1 MKEKFKNKIEFSI
14 NRIKKN
20 RAGGFMFSLIN
31 NIIAD
36 RLPDQAVI
44 MTYFLLLALFPF
56 LIFVIG
62 IFSYTTSLTIENVSE
77 VLITILPMETVDL
90 ILNTVG
96 EVLNNSNSTLFSFAI
111 IGAIWSMKMGATSL
125 ITGVNRAYGV
135 KENRSFIVKLLIDI
149 FVIISIPL
157 FAIISF
163 LLIAMGKLLIDQLNI
178 WFNLPMD
185 FLSTIA
191 VLRYLVPTLML
202 LFYFTLFYR
211 FVPNLHLSFRRIFA
225 GAMFTTF
232 GWIGISIL
240 FSLYINNFANYTLI
254 YGSLGSIVALLLW
267 INITS
272 MIILVGAE
280 INFLI
285 DDDVIEK

>member
-1 MKEKFKNKIEFSI
+1 MLDYLKNKTESLL

-20 RAGGFMFSLIN
+20 RAGEFVFSLIN
-31 NIIAD
+31 NITAD

-44 MTYFLLLALFPF
+44 MTYYLLLALFPF

-62 IFSYTTSLTIENVSE
+62 IFSYTTALTIENVSE
-77 VLITILPMETVDL
+77 VLATILPMETVDL
-90 ILNTVG
+90 ILETVG

-111 IGAIWSMKMGATSL
+111 IGAIWSMKMGASSL
-125 ITGVNRAYGV
+125 IIGVNRAYGV
-135 KENRSFIVKLLIDI
+135 KENRSFLVKLLIDI

-163 LLIAMGKLLIDQLNI
+163 LLIAMGKLIIDQFNI

-185 FLSTIA
+185 FLSTLA

-211 FVPNLHLSFRRIFA
+211 FVPNLRLSFRRIFV
-225 GAMFTTF
+225 GALFTTF
-232 GWIGISIL
+232 GWIGTSML
-240 FSLYINNFANYTLI
+240 FSLYINNIANYTLI

-267 INITS
+267 INLTS
-272 MIILVGAE
+272 MIILIGAE
-280 INFLI
+280 INFLV
-285 DDDVIEK
+285 DDNKLN